1 MYDSINESDSL
12 LSSSSHDEGVG
23 NGDGNNDNRNNK
35 KGSSKKKLASAT
47 SLMINRFMIIL
58 LLAGLVAV
66 SICFQSLQSQLTGK
80 LSTDEEKISKLEMT
94 VLAQGKIIARFNESV
109 TNGDVL
115 EELHV
120 LEKTWDGEK
129 LDIYNQLNQTKT
141 YVDEQLNS
149 TMIELDET
157 VTRAETEIHDQVD
170 SVKKN
175 FDQYVIH
182 TEHQFSLENNFMIY
196 QVAGTFTVLSCLI
209 SMWHMGSHTRKMN
222 QPAVSTYIHT
232 YIHTRTNTNIIV
244 RLCFSHASPIQLCFR
259 FNAKYWLYF
268 GCALYM

>member
-1 MYDSINESDSL
+1 MYDSISESASL
-12 LSSSSHDEGVG
+12 LSSSSFDDAVG
-23 NGDGNNDNRNNK
+23 SGNNDKRNNK
-35 KGSSKKKLASAT
+35 KNGSSKKKLASAT
-47 SLMINRFMIIL
+47 GLMINRFLIIL

-66 SICFQSLQSQLTGK
+66 SICFQSLQSQLTEK

-94 VLAQGKIIARFNESV
+94 VLAQGKIIGRFNESV

-115 EELHV
+115 DELHL
-120 LEKTWDGEK
+120 LEETWDDEK
-129 LDIYNQLNQTKT
+129 LDIYHQLNQTKT
-141 YVDEQLNS
+141 YVDKELNS

-157 VTRAETEIHDQVD
+157 VTRAETEIQDQVD

-182 TEHQFSLENNFMIY
+182 TENQFSLENDFMIY

-222 QPAVSTYIHT
+222 QPAIQRKILAILWMCPIYVS
-232 YIHTRTNTNIIV
+232 
-244 RLCFSHASPIQLCFR
+244 
-259 FNAKYWLYF
+259 
-268 GCALYM
+268 ALSRMK

>member
-1 MYDSINESDSL
+1 MYDSISESASL
-12 LSSSSHDEGVG
+12 LSSSSFDDAVG
-23 NGDGNNDNRNNK
+23 SGNNDKRNNK
-35 KGSSKKKLASAT
+35 KNGSSKKKLASAT
-47 SLMINRFMIIL
+47 GLMINRFLIIL

-66 SICFQSLQSQLTGK
+66 SICFQSLQSQLTEK

-94 VLAQGKIIARFNESV
+94 VLAQGKIIGRFNESV

-115 EELHV
+115 DELHL
-120 LEKTWDGEK
+120 LEETWDDEK
-129 LDIYNQLNQTKT
+129 LDIYHQLNQTKI
-141 YVDEQLNS
+141 YVDKELNS

-157 VTRAETEIHDQVD
+157 VTRAETEIQDQVD

-182 TEHQFSLENNFMIY
+182 TENQFSLENDFMIY

-222 QPAVSTYIHT
+222 QPAIQRKILAILWMCPIYVS
-232 YIHTRTNTNIIV
+232 
-244 RLCFSHASPIQLCFR
+244 
-259 FNAKYWLYF
+259 
-268 GCALYM
+268 ALSRMK

>member
-1 MYDSINESDSL
+1 LNMYDSISESASL
-12 LSSSSHDEGVG
+12 LSSSSFDDAVG
-23 NGDGNNDNRNNK
+23 SGNNDKRNNK
-35 KGSSKKKLASAT
+35 KNGSSKKKLASAT
-47 SLMINRFMIIL
+47 GLMINRFLIIL

-66 SICFQSLQSQLTGK
+66 SICFQSLQSQLTEK

-94 VLAQGKIIARFNESV
+94 VLAQGKIIDRFNESV

-115 EELHV
+115 DELHI
-120 LEKTWDGEK
+120 LEETWDDEK
-129 LDIYNQLNQTKT
+129 LDIYHQLNQTKT
-141 YVDEQLNS
+141 YVDKELNS

-157 VTRAETEIHDQVD
+157 VTRAETEIQDQVD

-182 TEHQFSLENNFMIY
+182 TENQFSLENDFMIY

-222 QPAVSTYIHT
+222 QPAIQRKILAILWMCPIYVS
-232 YIHTRTNTNIIV
+232 
-244 RLCFSHASPIQLCFR
+244 
-259 FNAKYWLYF
+259 
-268 GCALYM
+268 ALSRMK

>member
-1 MYDSINESDSL
+1 MYDSISESASL
-12 LSSSSHDEGVG
+12 LSSSSFDDAVG
-23 NGDGNNDNRNNK
+23 SGNNDKRNNK
-35 KGSSKKKLASAT
+35 KNGSSKKKLASAT
-47 SLMINRFMIIL
+47 GLMINRFLIIL

-66 SICFQSLQSQLTGK
+66 SICFQSLQSQLTEK

-94 VLAQGKIIARFNESV
+94 VLAQGKIIDRFNESV

-115 EELHV
+115 DELHL
-120 LEKTWDGEK
+120 LEETWDDEK
-129 LDIYNQLNQTKT
+129 LDIYHQLNQTKT
-141 YVDEQLNS
+141 YVDKELNS

-157 VTRAETEIHDQVD
+157 VTRAETEIQDQVD

-182 TEHQFSLENNFMIY
+182 TENQFSLENDFMIY

-222 QPAVSTYIHT
+222 QPAIQRKILAILWMCPIYVS
-232 YIHTRTNTNIIV
+232 
-244 RLCFSHASPIQLCFR
+244 
-259 FNAKYWLYF
+259 
-268 GCALYM
+268 ALSRMK

>member
-1 MYDSINESDSL
+1 MYDSISESASL
-12 LSSSSHDEGVG
+12 LSSSSFDDAVG
-23 NGDGNNDNRNNK
+23 SGNNDKRNNK
-35 KGSSKKKLASAT
+35 KNGSSKKKLASAT
-47 SLMINRFMIIL
+47 GLMINRFLIIL

-66 SICFQSLQSQLTGK
+66 SICFQSLQSQLTEK

-94 VLAQGKIIARFNESV
+94 VLAQGKIIDRFNESV

-115 EELHV
+115 DELHI
-120 LEKTWDGEK
+120 LEETWDDEK
-129 LDIYNQLNQTKT
+129 LDIYHQLNQTKT
-141 YVDEQLNS
+141 YVDKELNS

-157 VTRAETEIHDQVD
+157 VTRAETEIQDQVD

-182 TEHQFSLENNFMIY
+182 TENQFSLENDFMIY

-222 QPAVSTYIHT
+222 QPAIQRKILAILWMCPIYVS
-232 YIHTRTNTNIIV
+232 
-244 RLCFSHASPIQLCFR
+244 
-259 FNAKYWLYF
+259 
-268 GCALYM
+268 ALSRMK